1 MSKFLKTSFIL
12 LILFSCKPEDKTL
25 PILNFKINA
34 EGVKEYYTITYD
46 GFVNQFN
53 EDFTTDNL
61 KDKVC
66 IANFFFTRCPSI
78 CPPMRQ
84 ELIKISDAVK
94 EHNDFMMISHTID
107 MTNDTVDVLHTYWE
121 TTEVPAERWQF
132 LRGSEGVAKEQ
143 AKQFMTNFKPNEDG
157 TDFYHS
163 SFVALIDK
171 QQQIRGFYNT
181 STPVDMERLINDIK
195 ILVTNLE

>member
-1 MSKFLKTSFIL
+1 MKKFFKFFF
-12 LILFSCKPEDKTL
+12 LILIIFSCKPEEKTL
-25 PILNFKINA
+25 PILNFKINDD
-34 EGVKEYYTITYD
+34 GIKEYYTITYD

-53 EDFTTDNL
+53 KEFTTVDL
-61 KDKVC
+61 KDKVS

-84 ELIKISDAVK
+84 ELIKISEAVK
-94 EHNDFMMISHTID
+94 DHRDFMMISHTID
-107 MTNDTVDVLHTYWE
+107 MTNDTVDVLQTYWQA
-121 TTEVPAERWQF
+121 TGVPAERWQF
-132 LRGSEGVAKEQ
+132 LRGTEAVAKAQ
-143 AKQFMTNFKPNEDG
+143 AKQYMTNFKPNEDG

-181 STPVDMERLINDIK
+181 STPVDMDRLIEDIK
-195 ILVTNLE
+195 LLLD

>member
-1 MSKFLKTSFIL
+1 MKKFFKFFF
-12 LILFSCKPEDKTL
+12 LILIIFSCKPEEKTL
-25 PILNFKINA
+25 PILNFKINDD
-34 EGVKEYYTITYD
+34 GIKEYYTITYD

-53 EDFTTDNL
+53 NEFTTVDL
-61 KDKVC
+61 KDKVS

-84 ELIKISDAVK
+84 ELIKISEAVK
-94 EHNDFMMISHTID
+94 DHRDFMMISHTID
-107 MTNDTVDVLHTYWE
+107 MTNDTVDVLQTYWQA
-121 TTEVPAERWQF
+121 TGVPAERWQF
-132 LRGSEGVAKEQ
+132 LRGTEAVAKAQ
-143 AKQFMTNFKPNEDG
+143 AKQYMTNFKPNEDG

-181 STPVDMERLINDIK
+181 STPVDMDRLIEDIK
-195 ILVTNLE
+195 LLLD

>member
-1 MSKFLKTSFIL
+1 MKKFFKFFF
-12 LILFSCKPEDKTL
+12 LILIIFSCRPEEKTL
-25 PILNFKINA
+25 PILNFKINDD
-34 EGVKEYYTITYD
+34 GIKEYYTITYD

-53 EDFTTDNL
+53 KEFTTVDL
-61 KDKVC
+61 KDKVS

-84 ELIKISDAVK
+84 ELIKISEAVK
-94 EHNDFMMISHTID
+94 DHRDFMMISYTID
-107 MTNDTVDVLHTYWE
+107 MTNDTVDVLQTYWQA
-121 TTEVPAERWQF
+121 TGVPAERWQF
-132 LRGSEGVAKEQ
+132 LRGTEAVAKAQ
-143 AKQFMTNFKPNEDG
+143 AKQYMTNFKPNEDG

-181 STPVDMERLINDIK
+181 STPVDMDRLIEDIK
-195 ILVTNLE
+195 LLLD

>member
-1 MSKFLKTSFIL
+1 MIKFLKVSILL
-12 LILFSCKPEDKTL
+12 LILFSCKPENKTL
-25 PILNFKINA
+25 PILSFKINA

-53 EDFTTDNL
+53 EEFSTNNL

-78 CPPMRQ
+78 CPPMQQ
-84 ELIKISDAVK
+84 ELIKIAKMVK
-94 EHNDFMMISHTID
+94 EYDDFMMISHTID
-107 MTNDTVDVLHTYWE
+107 MTNDTIDVLHNYWE
-121 TTEVPAERWQF
+121 TTEIPGERWQF
-132 LRGSEGVAKEQ
+132 LGGSEVVAKAQ

-181 STPVDMERLINDIK
+181 STPVDMERLIEDIK
-195 ILVTNLE
+195 TLVD

>member
-1 MSKFLKTSFIL
+1 MKKFFKFFF
-12 LILFSCKPEDKTL
+12 LILIIFSCKPEEKTL
-25 PILNFKINA
+25 PILNFKINDD
-34 EGVKEYYTITYD
+34 GIKEYYTITYD

-53 EDFTTDNL
+53 NEFTTVDL
-61 KDKVC
+61 KDKVS

-84 ELIKISDAVK
+84 ELIKISEAVK
-94 EHNDFMMISHTID
+94 DHQDFMMISHTID
-107 MTNDTVDVLHTYWE
+107 MTNDTVDVLQTYWQA
-121 TTEVPAERWQF
+121 TGVPAERWQF
-132 LRGSEGVAKEQ
+132 LRGTEAVAKAQ
-143 AKQFMTNFKPNEDG
+143 AKQYMTNFKPNEDG

-181 STPVDMERLINDIK
+181 STPVDMDRLIEDIK
-195 ILVTNLE
+195 LLLD

>member
-1 MSKFLKTSFIL
+1 MSKFLKIFF
-12 LILFSCKPEDKTL
+12 LILVVSSCKPEEKTL
-25 PILNFKINA
+25 PILSFKINS

-53 EDFTTDNL
+53 QSFTTDDL
-61 KDKVC
+61 KAKVC
-66 IANFFFTRCPSI
+66 IANFFFTQCPSI

-94 EHNDFMMISHTID
+94 EHIDFMMISNTID

-121 TTEVPAERWQF
+121 ATEVSAKRWQF
-132 LRGSEGVAKEQ
+132 LRGAQAVAKAQ

-181 STPVDMERLINDIK
+181 STPVEMERLIEDIK
-195 ILVTNLE
+195 VLVD

>member
-1 MSKFLKTSFIL
+1 MSRLIKTFIFL
-12 LILFSCKPEDKTL
+12 LIICSCKSEERNL
-25 PILNFKINA
+25 PILSFKINS

-53 EDFTTDNL
+53 EGFTTNNL
-61 KDKVC
+61 KGKVC
-66 IANFFFTRCPSI
+66 IANFFFTQCPSI

-84 ELIKISDAVK
+84 ELIKISHAVK

-107 MTNDTVDVLHTYWE
+107 MTNDTVDALLTYWE
-121 TTEVPAERWQF
+121 ATKVPSERWQF
-132 LRGSEGVAKEQ
+132 IRATEVVTKSQ
-143 AKQFMTNFKPNEDG
+143 AKQFMTNFRPNEDG

-181 STPVDMERLINDIK
+181 SMPIEIERLIEDVK
-195 ILVTNLE
+195 ALVD

>member
-1 MSKFLKTSFIL
+1 MRTFFKISLIF
-12 LILFSCKPEDKTL
+12 LILFSCKQEEKTL
-25 PILNFKINA
+25 PILSFRMNT

-46 GFVNQFN
+46 GFTNQFN
-53 EDFTTDNL
+53 EQFTTENL
-61 KDKVC
+61 NEKVS

-84 ELIKISDAVK
+84 ELIKIYNSVR
-94 EHNDFMMISHTID
+94 EHDDFMMISHTID

-121 TTEVPAERWQF
+121 ATEIPAEKWQF
-132 LRGSEGVAKEQ
+132 LRGYETVTKEQ
-143 AKQFMTNFKPNEDG
+143 AKQFMTNFKPKEDG

-181 STPVDMERLINDIK
+181 STPVDMGRLIEDIK
-195 ILVTNLE
+195 ILVD

>member
-1 MSKFLKTSFIL
+1 MKKFFKFFF
-12 LILFSCKPEDKTL
+12 LILIIFSCKPEEKTL
-25 PILNFKINA
+25 PILNFKINDD
-34 EGVKEYYTITYD
+34 GIKEYYTITYD

-53 EDFTTDNL
+53 KEFTTVDL
-61 KDKVC
+61 KDKVS

-84 ELIKISDAVK
+84 ELIKISEAVK
-94 EHNDFMMISHTID
+94 DHQDFMMISHTID
-107 MTNDTVDVLHTYWE
+107 MTNDTVDVLQTYWQA
-121 TTEVPAERWQF
+121 TGVPAERWQF
-132 LRGSEGVAKEQ
+132 LRGTEAVAKAQ
-143 AKQFMTNFKPNEDG
+143 AKQYMTNFKPNEDG

-181 STPVDMERLINDIK
+181 STPVDMDRLIEDIK
-195 ILVTNLE
+195 LLLD